1 MDTWTV
7 IADDEILNY
16 VVRIFV
22 NNSPAPDELRFS
34 PSQLCEILVFWRY
47 AEIEKKIDKIENYRA
62 VP

>member
-7 IADDEILNY
+7 IADDEISNY
-16 VVRIFV
+16 VLRIFIKD
-22 NNSPAPDELRFS
+22 SPAPDELCFS
-34 PSQLCEILVFWRY
+34 PSQLCESLIFWIC

>member
-16 VVRIFV
+16 ALRIFIKD
-22 NNSPAPDELRFS
+22 SPASNELCFS
-34 PSQLCEILVFWRY
+34 PSQLCESLVFWIC
-47 AEIEKKIDKIENYRA
+47 AEMEKKIDKIENYRA